1 MGKKDNKY
9 SKVTTSLTEGGVF
22 GLGRPID
29 FSDGITRIALICT
42 ILTSVA
48 ATVWKT
54 MGGADTETAVYF
66 GINTAAAFFFS
77 WLIAQELD
85 PDRKLGGIIGGGL
98 SIVAVLTLG
107 EGNVLVLL
115 WLLFIL
121 RLLNR
126 TSGSRHKLGDNV
138 LLIVVSYW
146 LGKDGYWLYPVLTG
160 TAYII
165 ESQIKG
171 GYYRS
176 LYLGGLAFA
185 VTAMADTTA
194 KAHSLSMIYIYLM
207 AICFILFL
215 PELRMAS
222 ITEAKG
228 DKDGKRIVPQRL
240 QVAQGVFLM
249 IGFAVPWVHGD
260 SQAAALTPAWMAGI
274 GVGVYLLVDAIQKAL
289 FAKNNL

>member
-1 MGKKDNKY
+1 
-9 SKVTTSLTEGGVF
+9 
-22 GLGRPID
+22 
-29 FSDGITRIALICT
+29 
-42 ILTSVA
+42 
-48 ATVWKT
+48 
-54 MGGADTETAVYF
+54 MGGADTEAAVYF

-138 LLIVVSYW
+138 LLIVIAYW

-215 PELRMAS
+215 PEIRMAS

-228 DKDGKRIVPQRL
+228 DKDGKRIIPQRL